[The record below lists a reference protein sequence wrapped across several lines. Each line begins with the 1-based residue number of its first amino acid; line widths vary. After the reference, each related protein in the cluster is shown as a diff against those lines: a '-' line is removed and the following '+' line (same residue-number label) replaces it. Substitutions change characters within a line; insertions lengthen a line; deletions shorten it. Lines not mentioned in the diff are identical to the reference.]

1 MMQAVW
7 RSKVCVCLVALLIM
21 PVGAAPLSAQGNVA
35 GEWAVSFATPMGM
48 MEFTM
53 AVSQSGT
60 KLTGHMTSDV
70 GEFPLKGTVD
80 GDQVTIDWTLND
92 NGKMVDI
99 TFKGK
104 VEGDKISGTAKLGTL
119 GQGPFSADRTGS

>member
-1 MMQAVW
+1 ML
-7 RSKVCVCLVALLIM
+7 RSTVAVCVAALM
-21 PVGAAPLSAQGNVA
+21 VCSAAPASAQANVA
-35 GEWAVSFATPMGM
+35 GEWAVSFATPLGM

-60 KLTGHMTSDV
+60 KLTGHLTSDV

-92 NGKMVDI
+92 QGKALDI

-104 VEGDKISGTAKLGTL
+104 VDGNTITGTAKLGNV
-119 GQGPFSADRTGS
+119 GQGPFSAERTSS

>member
-1 MMQAVW
+1 MSRVTVSA
-7 RSKVCVCLVALLIM
+7 CLVALALAIP
-21 PVGAAPLSAQGNVA
+21 PVFAQANVA

-60 KLTGHMTSDV
+60 KLTGHMMSDV
-70 GEFPLKGTVD
+70 GEFPLKGAVD

-104 VEGDKISGTAKLGTL
+104 VEGDKMSGTAKLGTI
-119 GQGPFSADRTGS
+119 GQGPFSAERTAS

>member
-1 MMQAVW
+1 MPIMRRTTVAA
-7 RSKVCVCLVALLIM
+7 CLAALLLCSAV
-21 PVGAAPLSAQGNVA
+21 PVSAQANVA

-53 AVSQSGT
+53 AVSQNGT
-60 KLTGHMTSDV
+60 KLTGHLTSDV

-92 NGKMVDI
+92 NSKMVDI

-104 VEGDKISGTAKLGTL
+104 VEGDKMSGSARLGTL
-119 GQGPFSADRTGS
+119 GQGPFSADRTSS

>member
-1 MMQAVW
+1 MHAMW
-7 RSKVCVCLVALLIM
+7 RSKVCVCLVALML
-21 PVGAAPLSAQGNVA
+21 VRFGAAPASAQANVA

-60 KLTGHMTSDV
+60 KLTGHLTSDV

-92 NGKMVDI
+92 NGKMVEI

-104 VEGDKISGTAKLGTL
+104 VDGDKINGTAKLGTI

>member
-1 MMQAVW
+1 MQAMG
-7 RSKVCVCLVALLIM
+7 RSTLCVCVVALLLV
-21 PVGAAPLSAQGNVA
+21 PFGAAPLSAQANVA

-48 MEFTM
+48 MEFAM
-53 AVSQSGT
+53 AVSQSGA

-92 NGKMVDI
+92 NGKMVEI

-104 VEGDKISGTAKLGTL
+104 VEGDKISGTAKLGSL
-119 GQGPFSADRTGS
+119 GSGPFSAERTAS

>member
-1 MMQAVW
+1 MQAMR
-7 RSKVCVCLVALLIM
+7 RSRVCVCLIALLLV
-21 PVGAAPLSAQGNVA
+21 PFGAAPLSAQANVA

-92 NGKMVDI
+92 NGKMVAI

-104 VEGDKISGTAKLGTL
+104 IEGDKMSGTAKLGTI
-119 GQGPFSADRTGS
+119 GTGPFSADRTGS

>member
-1 MMQAVW
+1 MTVML
-7 RSKVCVCLVALLIM
+7 RSTVAVCLAALLLCS
-21 PVGAAPLSAQGNVA
+21 AAPVSAQANVA

-53 AVSQSGT
+53 AVSQNGT
-60 KLTGHMTSDV
+60 KLTGHLTSDV

-92 NGKMVDI
+92 NGKMVEI

-104 VEGDKISGTAKLGTL
+104 VDGDKINGTAKLGTI
-119 GQGPFSADRTGS
+119 GQGPFLAERTSS

>member
-1 MMQAVW
+1 MW
-7 RSKVCVCLVALLIM
+7 RLKVVVCVVALM
-21 PVGAAPLSAQGNVA
+21 CVPFGTAPVSAQANVA
-35 GEWAVSFATPMGM
+35 GEWAVSFTTPMGL
-48 MEFTM
+48 MEFAM
-53 AVSQSGT
+53 AVSQNGT

-70 GEFPLKGTVD
+70 GEFPLKGTID

-92 NGKMVDI
+92 NGKMVEI

>member
-1 MMQAVW
+1 MQAMW
-7 RSKVCVCLVALLIM
+7 RSLVGVCLFTLMLV
-21 PVGAAPLSAQGNVA
+21 PFGAAPLSAQANVA

-48 MEFTM
+48 MEFAM

-70 GEFPLKGTVD
+70 GEFPLKGSVD

-92 NGKMVDI
+92 NGKMVEI

-104 VEGDKISGTAKLGTL
+104 VEGDKISGTAKLGTI
-119 GQGPFSADRTGS
+119 G

>member
-1 MMQAVW
+1 MQAMW
-7 RSKVCVCLVALLIM
+7 RSRMRVCLVALLLV
-21 PVGAAPLSAQGNVA
+21 PFGAAPLSAQANVA

-92 NGKMVDI
+92 NNKMVDI

-104 VEGDKISGTAKLGTL
+104 VEGDKMSGTAKLGTI
-119 GQGPFSADRTGS
+119 GQGPFSAERTSS